1 MSSWFLLIIV
11 TMALGFGTQAYI
23 NSSYRKYAS
32 VPNESGL
39 TGAQI
44 ARRMLDDNGLQHV
57 QVRPVAGSLS
67 DHYDPRT
74 QVVSLS
80 EGVYD
85 QASVSAMAIACHECG
100 HAVQHARGYAAMKV
114 RSALV
119 PIANFGSSVWL
130 ILLLIGIFLNMMQL
144 FWLGII
150 FYAFAV
156 LFQIVTLPV
165 EFNASRRALAYIT
178 GSSSGA
184 VTASTQALA
193 IPGDATA
200 DGAVRFSGRRRS
212 PTWPRLS
219 RAFCSSCT
227 SSAWYV
233 ETSGVRFH
241 VTPDAYH
248 DCTDVRA

>member
-1 MSSWFLLIIV
+1 MSYLALILI
-11 TMALGFGTQAYI
+11 TMVLGFGTQAYI

-57 QVRPVAGSLS
+57 EVRAVAGSLS

-74 QVVSLS
+74 KVVSLS

-119 PIANFGSSVWL
+119 PVANFGSSTWL
-130 ILLLIGIFLNMMQL
+130 ILLLVGIFLNMMQL
-144 FWLGII
+144 VWLGII

-184 VTASTQALA
+184 VTASTHALA
-193 IPGDATA
+193 VPGDFTA
-200 DGAVRFSGRRRS
+200 DGARTV
-212 PTWPRLS
+212 L
-219 RAFCSSCT
+219 RAAALT
-227 SSAWYV
+227 SVMQLLYFL
-233 ETSGVRFH
+233 GMIRG
-241 VTPDAYH
+241 D
-248 DCTDVRA
+248 

>member
-11 TMALGFGTQAYI
+11 TMVLGFGTQAYI

-100 HAVQHARGYAAMKV
+100 HAVQHARGYVAMKV

-165 EFNASRRALAYIT
+165 EYNASARAVEWLQTSRTMQGAQLAQAKEALSWAARTYLVAALSAI
-178 GSSSGA
+178 
-184 VTASTQALA
+184 ASVLYYVFL
-193 IPGDATA
+193 IL
-200 DGAVRFSGRRRS
+200 GRR
-212 PTWPRLS
+212 
-219 RAFCSSCT
+219 
-227 SSAWYV
+227 
-233 ETSGVRFH
+233 
-241 VTPDAYH
+241 D
-248 DCTDVRA
+248 

>member
-1 MSSWFLLIIV
+1 MSYLALILI

-57 QVRPVAGSLS
+57 EVRAVAGSLS

-74 QVVSLS
+74 KVVSLS

-119 PIANFGSSVWL
+119 PVANFGSSTWL
-130 ILLLIGIFLNMMQL
+130 ILLLVGIFLNAILPEQL
-144 FWLGII
+144 GMKVKSFKGKDKSHLK
-150 FYAFAV
+150 
-156 LFQIVTLPV
+156 
-165 EFNASRRALAYIT
+165 
-178 GSSSGA
+178 
-184 VTASTQALA
+184 
-193 IPGDATA
+193 
-200 DGAVRFSGRRRS
+200 
-212 PTWPRLS
+212 
-219 RAFCSSCT
+219 
-227 SSAWYV
+227 
-233 ETSGVRFH
+233 
-241 VTPDAYH
+241 
-248 DCTDVRA
+248 

>member
-1 MSSWFLLIIV
+1 
-11 TMALGFGTQAYI
+11 
-23 NSSYRKYAS
+23 
-32 VPNESGL
+32 
-39 TGAQI
+39 
-44 ARRMLDDNGLQHV
+44 
-57 QVRPVAGSLS
+57 
-67 DHYDPRT
+67 
-74 QVVSLS
+74 
-80 EGVYD
+80 
-85 QASVSAMAIACHECG
+85 MAIACHECG

-178 GSSSGA
+178 GTSSGA

-200 DGAVRFSGRRRS
+200 VGSRTVLRAAALTYVAAALTSVLQLLYFLGMVRG
-212 PTWPRLS
+212 
-219 RAFCSSCT
+219 
-227 SSAWYV
+227 
-233 ETSGVRFH
+233 
-241 VTPDAYH
+241 D
-248 DCTDVRA
+248 

>member
-1 MSSWFLLIIV
+1 MRSLIFGGTHVFLVSLDYRYDG
-11 TMALGFGTQAYI
+11 AGLRHAGNI

-100 HAVQHARGYAAMKV
+100 HAVQHARGYVAMKV

-200 DGAVRFSGRRRS
+200 DGARTVLRAAALTYVAAALTSVLQLLYFLGMVRG
-212 PTWPRLS
+212 
-219 RAFCSSCT
+219 
-227 SSAWYV
+227 
-233 ETSGVRFH
+233 
-241 VTPDAYH
+241 D
-248 DCTDVRA
+248 